1 MNIFSILF
9 LTLTIATSTLNAKAL
24 SIQKGWQLMGTSE
37 PIDNMAVFREDC
49 TSEVVAY
56 RNGTWLKHNSID
68 STLTYIGKQEGFWV
82 LGETNCTIQ
91 TNIVTPPIAPP
102 STSSPS
108 NQEEKSSPPEIEIT
122 QDVSHIGNDT
132 VVFSSDIRLT
142 YEEAKEYCTEY
153 DAYLPTKDE
162 QMAHYLFVLQS
173 GLIYSSGRH
182 WPSSESI
189 ENSDFAY
196 EVIMY
201 FAIKSPKSTK
211 LFARCIRN

>member
-9 LTLTIATSTLNAKAL
+9 LTLTIITSTLSAKAL
-24 SIQKGWQLMGTSE
+24 TIQKGWQLMGTSE
-37 PIDNMAVFREDC
+37 PIENMAVFREDC

-56 RNGTWLKHNSID
+56 RNSTWLKHNSVD

-82 LGETNCTIQ
+82 FGETNCTIQ

-102 STSSPS
+102 VTTS
-108 NQEEKSSPPEIEIT
+108 EKTKSAQPEMEIT
-122 QDVSHIGNDT
+122 QDVSHIGEET
-132 VVFSSDIRLT
+132 VIFSSDIRLT
-142 YEEAKEYCTEY
+142 YDEAKEYCTQY

-162 QMAHYLFVLQS
+162 QMAHYLYVIQS
-173 GLIYSSGRH
+173 GLLYSSGRH
-182 WPSSESI
+182 WSSSESS

>member
-9 LTLTIATSTLNAKAL
+9 LTLTIITSTLSAKAL
-24 SIQKGWQLMGTSE
+24 TIQKGWQLMGTSE
-37 PIDNMAVFREDC
+37 PIENMAVFREDC

-56 RNGTWLKHNSID
+56 RNSTWLKHNSVD

-82 LGETNCTIQ
+82 FGEANCTIQ

-102 STSSPS
+102 VTTS
-108 NQEEKSSPPEIEIT
+108 EKTKSAQPEMEIT
-122 QDVSHIGNDT
+122 QDVSHIGEET
-132 VVFSSDIRLT
+132 VIFSSDIRLT
-142 YEEAKEYCTEY
+142 YDEAKDYCTQY

-162 QMAHYLFVLQS
+162 QMAHYLYVIQS
-173 GLIYSSGRH
+173 GLLYSSGRH
-182 WPSSESI
+182 WSSSESS
-189 ENSDFAY
+189 ENNDFAY

-201 FAIKSPKSTK
+201 FAIQSPKSTK

>member
-9 LTLTIATSTLNAKAL
+9 LTLTIITSTLNAKAL
-24 SIQKGWQLMGTSE
+24 TIQKGWQLMGTSE
-37 PIDNMAVFREDC
+37 PIENMAVFREDC

-56 RNGTWLKHNSID
+56 RDSTWLKHNSID

-82 LGETNCTIQ
+82 FGESNCTIQ
-91 TNIVTPPIAPP
+91 TNIVTPPIATPVATSEKTK
-102 STSSPS
+102 ST
-108 NQEEKSSPPEIEIT
+108 PPEIEIT
-122 QDVSHIGNDT
+122 QDVSHIGEET
-132 VVFSSDIRLT
+132 VIFSSDIRLT
-142 YEEAKEYCTEY
+142 YDEAKEYCTQY

-162 QMAHYLFVLQS
+162 QMAHYLYVIQS
-173 GLIYSSGRH
+173 GLLYSSGRH
-182 WPSSESI
+182 WSSSESS